1 MKKDEKQ
8 SEYQAVFDEFQ
19 RLKTIYPFDCK
30 TDIIKRMLGEN
41 ANKAGINRIDHIL
54 TRVFGIKGDRF
65 VIQERLETAVFEMWD
80 KLQPETQ
87 GNVRQTARLISGS
100 LNVDCRRVLSM
111 LYRNGYFGNC
121 KKNTT
126 PKPKKQGVTPAAVRY
141 QSEVEKWN
149 NLFSQGDMMKFSPAW
164 VGKIQAA

>member
-8 SEYQAVFDEFQ
+8 GEYQAVFDEFQ
-19 RLKTIYPFDCK
+19 RLKSIYPFDCK

-41 ANKAGINRIDHIL
+41 ADRVGINRIDHTL

-65 VIQERLETAVFEMWD
+65 VVQERLETAVFEMWE

-87 GNVRQTARLISGS
+87 GNVRKTARMISGS

-121 KKNTT
+121 KKKD
-126 PKPKKQGVTPAAVRY
+126 PKPQKQGVTPAAVRY

-149 NLFSQGDMMKFSPAW
+149 NLFSQDELMKFSPAW
-164 VGKIQAA
+164 FGKVQAA

>member
-1 MKKDEKQ
+1 MTRDEKQ
-8 SEYQAVFDEFQ
+8 REFQAIFDEFK
-19 RLKTIYPFDCK
+19 RLKSVYPFDCK
-30 TDIIKRMLGEN
+30 TDIIKRMLGDRVD
-41 ANKAGINRIDHIL
+41 KAGIDRIDRIL

-65 VIQERLETAVFEMWD
+65 VVQERLETAVFEMWD

-121 KKNTT
+121 NKKE
-126 PKPKKQGVTPAAVRY
+126 PKPKKQGVTPATVRY

-149 NLFSQGDMMKFSPAW
+149 NLFSQGDVMKFSPAW
-164 VGKIQAA
+164 FGKA

>member
-1 MKKDEKQ
+1 MTRDEKQ
-8 SEYQAVFDEFQ
+8 REFQAIFDEFQ
-19 RLKTIYPFDCK
+19 RLKSVYPFDCK
-30 TDIIKRMLGEN
+30 TDIIKRMLGDRVD
-41 ANKAGINRIDHIL
+41 KAGINRIDHIL

-65 VIQERLETAVFEMWD
+65 VVQERLETAVFEMWD

-121 KKNTT
+121 KKKY

-149 NLFSQGDMMKFSPAW
+149 NLFSHGDLMKFSPAW
-164 VGKIQAA
+164 VGRNRAA

>member
-1 MKKDEKQ
+1 MTRDEKQ
-8 SEYQAVFDEFQ
+8 RENQAIFDEFQ
-19 RLKTIYPFDCK
+19 RLKLVYPFDCK
-30 TDIIKRMLGEN
+30 TDIIKRMLGER
-41 ANKAGINRIDHIL
+41 ADKAGINRIDHTL
-54 TRVFGIKGDRF
+54 TRIFGIKGDRF
-65 VIQERLETAVFEMWD
+65 VVQERLETAVFEMWD

-111 LYRNGYFGNC
+111 LYRNGYFGHC
-121 KKNTT
+121 KKKD

-149 NLFSQGDMMKFSPAW
+149 NLFLQGDVMKFSPAW
-164 VGKIQAA
+164 FGKIQAA